1 MKNQQGQ
8 NYMRKQARDY
18 RNIDSRLNQ
27 NEYKQKSFGTVSGK
41 KFKPI
46 FPSCFSIGWID
57 INNG

>member
-8 NYMRKQARDY
+8 NYMRKEARDY

-27 NEYKQKSFGTVSGK
+27 NEYKQKSFGIIQGNK
-41 KFKPI
+41 RKPV
-46 FPSCFSIGWID
+46 FPLSFSIGWID